1 MKVKKLFQQL
11 LLLGSCAF
19 IATSYA
25 EDTDP
30 PWSYDE
36 DEQVGWS
43 SLESLNSSAPIPG
56 LYPYSE
62 CGLGQKQSPI
72 TIIDNDNHTIKN
84 TNMNGIRFAN
94 HSTPLSV
101 TNNGHAIIVNMPPSD
116 NNKNA
121 FYIGN
126 QKYKLLQFVIHSPSE
141 HKIDGQPSEMEIQF
155 EYSTPSGKLAIV
167 GVLVTENYKGK
178 DNSELQKILKN
189 APHQTDVTVTPSNT
203 NIKPSKLLPSNKK
216 SIYTYAGSRTIPPC
230 TEGVDWYV
238 LRNPLEV
245 SAAQIS
251 YFQTLYRDN
260 SRLTQPLNGRI
271 VEKNFK

>member
-11 LLLGSCAF
+11 LLLGSFTF
-19 IATSYA
+19 ITTSYA
-25 EDTDP
+25 EDTNP

-245 SAAQIS
+245 SAIQITK
-251 YFQTLYRDN
+251 FQTYYRTN
-260 SRLTQPLNGRI
+260 FRSTQPLNGRV